1 MNICSYNVF
10 YFVFGDFVRTL
21 ITKIINHPALPIS
34 LLVVICLTAGLF
46 TFQDYGMGWDE
57 PLFYKYA
64 DAIPYAYSIAERLS
78 GNFNILKSYGP
89 SETDHMMY
97 GPAYILS
104 ARPLVLLVTAL
115 TGSSSASGWHLVNFV
130 LFIVCVVFVYLFALK
145 WISRWAA
152 FTAALLFATQPLL
165 WGHAFINPKDIPF
178 MAFFTIALYTG
189 YRMVEKTAP
198 PSDESGNNA
207 FDSRRWKAALIF
219 FWGLFIAFLLLS
231 SSVVFFKNQIQEW
244 IPKVIQT
251 AVENPA
257 TFPGL
262 LFRLLSNNTAGPDL
276 KAYITKGLS
285 IYNRSLLP
293 LLLLTVMLGMIVL
306 LATFKKDLVSRGYQ
320 AIRLNWSWKSTIIA
334 GIALGFLTAIRIL
347 GPFAGLLVSLFFI
360 FKFGKRAIFGIFIYA
375 VIAFATMYMLWP
387 YLWRSPISG
396 LLAVLKHM
404 ADNPQ
409 NVPVL
414 FNGQVISSRALPA
427 NYFWTMLGLTLTE
440 PVWLLFIAG
449 AIVSIYLMRKSKLD
463 WKEFVPFSLWFL
475 IPFTYVLVSTPPQYD
490 GFRHFTFLLPPVFVI
505 GGIAISLFFE
515 KNRHQWINPLLV
527 ILLVLPGIAGII
539 SHHPYQYTYYN
550 SFAGGTKGAFRRFET
565 DYWLTCYKEV
575 FDKLNQNKEKKKIFV
590 HKNKYL
596 ASQYAGGTL
605 TLEQFEP
612 DLDTTRPGDLLLLSS
627 RTNNDQQYHVDDP
640 SLLEINLDGA
650 VFCTVKIVQ

>member
-1 MNICSYNVF
+1 
-10 YFVFGDFVRTL
+10 
-21 ITKIINHPALPIS
+21 
-34 LLVVICLTAGLF
+34 
-46 TFQDYGMGWDE
+46 
-57 PLFYKYA
+57 
-64 DAIPYAYSIAERLS
+64 
-78 GNFNILKSYGP
+78 
-89 SETDHMMY
+89 
-97 GPAYILS
+97 
-104 ARPLVLLVTAL
+104 
-115 TGSSSASGWHLVNFV
+115 
-130 LFIVCVVFVYLFALK
+130 
-145 WISRWAA
+145 
-152 FTAALLFATQPLL
+152 
-165 WGHAFINPKDIPF
+165 
-178 MAFFTIALYTG
+178 
-189 YRMVEKTAP
+189 
-198 PSDESGNNA
+198 
-207 FDSRRWKAALIF
+207 
-219 FWGLFIAFLLLS
+219 
-231 SSVVFFKNQIQEW
+231 
-244 IPKVIQT
+244 
-251 AVENPA
+251 
-257 TFPGL
+257 
-262 LFRLLSNNTAGPDL
+262 
-276 KAYITKGLS
+276 
-285 IYNRSLLP
+285 
-293 LLLLTVMLGMIVL
+293 
-306 LATFKKDLVSRGYQ
+306 
-320 AIRLNWSWKSTIIA
+320 
-334 GIALGFLTAIRIL
+334 
-347 GPFAGLLVSLFFI
+347 
-360 FKFGKRAIFGIFIYA
+360 
-375 VIAFATMYMLWP
+375 
-387 YLWRSPISG
+387 
-396 LLAVLKHM
+396 
-404 ADNPQ
+404 
-409 NVPVL
+409 
-414 FNGQVISSRALPA
+414 
-427 NYFWTMLGLTLTE
+427 
-440 PVWLLFIAG
+440 LFIAG